1 MNCQFVLRGTTY
13 ALAANSA
20 LIKGDNM

>member
-1 MNCQFVLRGTTY
+1 MRNQPY

-20 LIKGDNM
+20 VEQEVAVARDRH